1 MHKIKYIL
9 FLLIAFLFSS
19 CGEIFLDLSDVHYE
33 LDKSTYAVNEPITL
47 SYYGSFEDSSAIG
60 YIKFYFT
67 VSKLN
72 EDEGCKV
79 LKFADDY
86 TPGFVTGVDDGH
98 YFDVIKDS
106 EKMTSFREKITFSIS
121 EVGTYKMVVHFTGS
135 TSEPNHLSGCYTF
148 TLPITITE

>member
-9 FLLIAFLFSS
+9 FLLISFLFSS

-106 EKMTSFREKITFSIS
+106 EKMTSFREKITFSID
-121 EVGTYKMVVHFTGS
+121 EPGKYNLAIYLTGS
-135 TSEPNHLSGCYTF
+135 TSSPNHQRGSQMF
-148 TLPITITE
+148 SFHITITE